1 MDASSLL
8 NLDLSQ
14 VENIDIL
21 VGALNEVKADLQTT
35 STSDKLPSNGIPGA
49 EILERALEKMKRK
62 EFLDNA
68 IKKFSFI

>member
-35 STSDKLPSNGIPGA
+35 STVIKFLQ
-49 EILERALEKMKRK
+49 M
-62 EFLDNA
+62 EFQVP
-68 IKKFSFI
+68 KY